1 MAEVVVKKQLA
12 TVGNKICF
20 FARQPFSS
28 FGMHSIR
35 AANHVSSLGSFRKH
49 VLQHLHGVA
58 ASCANRHFRERP
70 QKDHTFSRKTTH
82 PARAAPPHSY
92 CTGST
97 SKTKESVFCKK
108 GPCGL
113 FSPTYF
119 NIFRDLQDI
128 QFLHARAEI
137 KKSTKFRQTSLHLCS
152 FNLTYFHIAI
162 IVRNSPTSMK
172 INSKFSE
179 LQHLIFYGKIN
190 IP

>member
-1 MAEVVVKKQLA
+1 MLFQLR
-12 TVGNKICF
+12 KLHCF
-20 FARQPFSS
+20 FGVSIFSHCCSLRRSRNKRGGRRGSKAARQPFSS

-35 AANHVSSLGSFRKH
+35 AANHASSLGSFRKH

-82 PARAAPPHSY
+82 PARGAPPHSY

-119 NIFRDLQDI
+119 NIFRDLQY
-128 QFLHARAEI
+128 LHSLAPVETQ
-137 KKSTKFRQTSLHLCS
+137 KFCKSSYE
-152 FNLTYFHIAI
+152 NL
-162 IVRNSPTSMK
+162 
-172 INSKFSE
+172 
-179 LQHLIFYGKIN
+179 LILR
-190 IP
+190 

>member
-1 MAEVVVKKQLA
+1 M
-12 TVGNKICF
+12 TV
-20 FARQPFSS
+20 ARV
-28 FGMHSIR
+28 GKGGGGKAG
-35 AANHVSSLGSFRKH
+35 AANHASSLGSFRKH

-82 PARAAPPHSY
+82 PARGAPPHSY

-119 NIFRDLQDI
+119 GIFPKCSI
-128 QFLHARAEI
+128 FL
-137 KKSTKFRQTSLHLCS
+137 KSR
-152 FNLTYFHIAI
+152 I
-162 IVRNSPTSMK
+162 ILPLSPPLSPPLSRTAAVSPD
-172 INSKFSE
+172 FGAG
-179 LQHLIFYGKIN
+179 QCAFF
-190 IP
+190 